1 MSRERDCWPEQRVNT
16 HWTPI
21 IPLCGKTNIAADG
34 VLLAA
39 VDGLRHDCRN

>member
-1 MSRERDCWPEQRVNT
+1 MFPERDFWPERDVSAFELFA
-16 HWTPI
+16 

-39 VDGLRHDCRN
+39 VDGLRHDCGN

>member
-1 MSRERDCWPEQRVNT
+1 MKPPNWNAPT
-16 HWTPI
+16 L

-39 VDGLRHDCRN
+39 VDGLRHDCRD

>member
-1 MSRERDCWPEQRVNT
+1 MKPPSWNALT
-16 HWTPI
+16 I

>member
-1 MSRERDCWPEQRVNT
+1 M
-16 HWTPI
+16 TPI